1 MAMVGVDDSSVR
13 QTRPD
18 SRPKSVDLVW
28 GSEAIGGV
36 LHSSDELDALLQLLC
51 HDDSLIWFDDSTIDS
66 ALSIIITIIIIY
78 CYYY

>member
-18 SRPKSVDLVW
+18 SWPKSVDLVW
-28 GSEAIGGV
+28 ESEAVGAV

-66 ALSIIITIIIIY
+66 ALSIIIIIIY